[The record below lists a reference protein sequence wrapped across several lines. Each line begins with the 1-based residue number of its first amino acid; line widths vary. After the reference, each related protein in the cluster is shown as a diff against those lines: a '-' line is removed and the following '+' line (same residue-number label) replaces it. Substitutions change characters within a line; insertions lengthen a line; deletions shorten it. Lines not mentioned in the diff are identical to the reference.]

1 MHRDSALAPDRITPH
16 TEGLCAVLWHLLV
29 SHPLLQRVPT
39 KWEVSLRTLRAR
51 SDERPRFFIAGG
63 AGFIGSHFTDRLLC
77 DKSVE
82 AVTLYDNF
90 SSGREWHYAHH
101 EQDRR
106 LRVIWGDVKDLAA
119 LERNMDGHDT
129 VIHLASNPDIARAA
143 VEPDIDFREGTFLTQ
158 QIVEAMRR
166 TRTPNLLYASGSGVY
181 GDLKDYDAQEDFGP
195 LVPVS
200 TYGASKLAGEAL
212 IASYCAMFD
221 LRARAFRFGN
231 VVGARQTHG
240 VGFDFIRRLRVQ
252 PDRLRILGDG
262 RQSKSYIHVDDVVE
276 AVLLAYRTSL
286 GLTGKLSEKPFEVFN
301 VATGDYITVTEIAKL
316 AIQAAGLSED
326 QVCLEYTGGDRGW
339 KGDVPIVRLNTDRIR
354 SLGWIPKRKTSQ
366 ALCEALNSMLAD
378 SRLGRL

>member
-1 MHRDSALAPDRITPH
+1 VTAS
-16 TEGLCAVLWHLLV
+16 
-29 SHPLLQRVPT
+29 
-39 KWEVSLRTLRAR
+39 
-51 SDERPRFFIAGG
+51 RFFIAGG

-77 DKSVE
+77 DQATE
-82 AVTLYDNF
+82 AVTIYDNF

-106 LRVIWGDVKDLAA
+106 LRVIHGDLKDLAA
-119 LERNMDGHDT
+119 LERCMEGHDT

-166 TRTPNLLYASGSGVY
+166 SQTPNLLYASGSGVY
-181 GDLKDYDAQEDFGP
+181 GDLKDFEAHEDFGP

-221 LRARAFRFGN
+221 LRACAFRFGN

-240 VGFDFIRRLRVQ
+240 VGFDFIRRLRAQ

-262 RQSKSYIHVDDVVE
+262 QQSKSYIHVEDVID
-276 AVLLAYRTSL
+276 AVLLAHRTAP
-286 GLTGKLSEKPFEVFN
+286 GNFQVYN
-301 VATGDYITVTEIAKL
+301 VATGDYITVTEIAEL
-316 AIQAAGLSED
+316 AIEIAGLAAG
-326 QVCLEYTGGDRGW
+326 QVQLEYTGGDRGW
-339 KGDVPIVRLNTDRIR
+339 KGDVPVVRLNTDRIR
-354 SLGWIPKRKTSQ
+354 ALGWTSKRSTRQ
-366 ALCEALNSMLAD
+366 ALSVSLDALAAD
-378 SRLGRL
+378 ARLGRI